1 MKKELEKKEEPK
13 MKSFHFKMDVLMMDK
28 LTNLELFEKTQCI
41 SETIKRILMQL
52 FMVIEKEDYSGI
64 QRFSK
69 YRLIND
75 DKKVKRVRVVV
86 KIPDFLYRRLKC
98 LHDVLNYY
106 SMAQLVRDLLRW
118 YLNLVDEFGVKSGDE
133 LIKIA
138 YEWSSFSRNSRILIN
153 YIRQLLTFKGD
164 IIEIT
169 KFFNIYTTYFTP
181 YRIFRLS

>member
-106 SMAQLVRDLLRW
+106 SMAQLVRDLLWW
-118 YLNLVDEFGVKSGDE
+118 YLKLVRDFGDAFGDE
-133 LIKIA
+133 LMKLVK
-138 YEWSSFSRNSRILIN
+138 EWTTISKSSEILID
-153 YIRQLLTFKGD
+153 YINQLLTFTGD
-164 IIEIT
+164 IMKII
-169 KFFNIYTTYFTP
+169 KVFNNYSLQFAP
-181 YRIFRLS
+181 RRVFQLS